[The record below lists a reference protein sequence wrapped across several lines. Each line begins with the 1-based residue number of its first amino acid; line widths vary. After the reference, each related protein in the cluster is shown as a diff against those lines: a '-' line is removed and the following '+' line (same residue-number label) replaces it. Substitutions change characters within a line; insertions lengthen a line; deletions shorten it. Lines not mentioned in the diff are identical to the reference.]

1 MSARN
6 VSNYL
11 LVAAMLGFA
20 WSGPT
25 SAASVD
31 CSLPI
36 GQLTAAQFEGC
47 LRPSPDQAKTVPLR
61 IGDFDYVAPK
71 PTTQRA
77 YDDLLHAGD

>member
-1 MSARN
+1 MSDKSVAK
-6 VSNYL
+6 YL
-11 LVAAMLGFA
+11 IVAATLALA
-20 WSGPT
+20 WSGPA